1 MNQPRLQRLDCA
13 SLDRYFSDLVA
24 FAVDADHFPLK
35 IYVSKFESSNL
46 SPAESSTQT
55 EGKDH
60 GIPRT
65 CGALVLHTG
74 VKQRSD
80 LVT

>member
-1 MNQPRLQRLDCA
+1 MNQPGLQRLDCA
-13 SLDRYFSDLVA
+13 TLDRYFSDLVA

-55 EGKDH
+55 KSENH
-60 GIPRT
+60 GVPRA
-65 CGALVLHTG
+65 CGALVLHAG
-74 VKQRSD
+74 VKQRGD